1 MPPEKLTGLIARL
14 PVIGSVQRKIYQKL
28 LPFPGSRRYWQR
40 RYLLGGHSGVGSSGK
55 FAAYKAEILNRFV
68 DEHGINSVIE
78 WGCGDGSQLR
88 LAAYPRYLGLDVS
101 KAAIEKCRRLFSD
114 DRSKRFLL
122 TDAYD
127 GETAELA
134 LSLDVLYHLVE
145 EDTFT
150 AYMQRLFASASRFVI
165 IYSSDQDSP
174 RNPKAEHVR
183 HRHFT
188 PWIEANMA
196 DWTLMRHI
204 PNRFPYHGDHREGS
218 VADFFIYER
227 SQPAAQ

>member
-40 RYLLGGHSGVGSSGK
+40 RYLLGGHSGAGSTGK

-88 LAAYPRYLGLDVS
+88 LAAYPRYLGFDVS
-101 KAAIEKCRRLFSD
+101 DTAVERCRQLFSD
-114 DRSKRFLL
+114 DGTKRFLI
-122 TDAYD
+122 TDEYA

-145 EDTFT
+145 EEIFT

-165 IYSSDQDSP
+165 IYSSNQDTP
-174 RNPKAEHVR
+174 RNPLAPHVR
-183 HRHFT
+183 HRRFT
-188 PWIEANMA
+188 PWVEVNLAG
-196 DWTLMRHI
+196 WTLMRHI
-204 PNRFPYHGDHREGS
+204 PNRFPYQGDHREGS
-218 VADFFIYER
+218 VADFFIYGR
-227 SQPAAQ
+227 GRTGSQ